1 MEAAHA
7 LGQTPPRTVMC
18 FRTSTLWSASL
29 LKGQSCALSWSNG
42 VALAYLLAFCLGSS
56 PSIAAYVAMN
66 ALCQAA
72 HVKDGHSK
80 GVAPFCPSGRNTSVK
95 YLCRIPIIALEA
107 PIQLCRAAL

>member
-18 FRTSTLWSASL
+18 LRTSTLWSASL
-29 LKGQSCALSWSNG
+29 LDCQPCVLWRLYGG
-42 VALAYLLAFCLGSS
+42 ALAYLLAFCLGSS

-72 HVKDGHSK
+72 QVKDGHSK

-107 PIQLCRAAL
+107 PMQLCRAAL